1 MSFVHF
7 ELSFIHRFV
16 RPYIN
21 TFTMHKIFV
30 PFTFIN
36 ASILKFI
43 YAKTMS
49 LSINII
55 PFKLIFIVEIKTSS
69 FLLSFLPISLTMCIC
84 FILKSLQT
92 IYLGILLNIF
102 EYILVKRRFII
113 IRRGTIFKCIKF
125 GRQSLRI
132 SLIHL
137 YFFVLLF
144 PREVCRIIRKS
155 LYLIRA
161 FHN

>member
-7 ELSFIHRFV
+7 ELSFIHSFV
-16 RPYIN
+16 RPNIN
-21 TFTMHKIFV
+21 TLTMHKVFV

-43 YAKTMS
+43 YAKSMS
-49 LSINII
+49 LSIKII
-55 PFKLIFIVEIKTSS
+55 PFKLIFIVEIKTGS
-69 FLLSFLPISLTMCIC
+69 FLLSFFPISLTMSIC

-92 IYLGILLNIF
+92 IYLGILLNSF

-113 IRRGTIFKCIKF
+113 IRRGTIFKSIEF
-125 GRQSLRI
+125 SRQSLRI
-132 SLIHL
+132 SFIHL
-137 YFFVLLF
+137 FFFELLF

-155 LYLIRA
+155 LYLIRT